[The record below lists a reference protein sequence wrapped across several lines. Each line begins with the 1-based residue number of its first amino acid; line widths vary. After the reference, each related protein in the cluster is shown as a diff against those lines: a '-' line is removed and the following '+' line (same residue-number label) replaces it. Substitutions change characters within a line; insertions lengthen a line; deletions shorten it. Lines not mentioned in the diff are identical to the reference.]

1 MNEQTTATNTAQ
13 TVEAYSAPARF
24 LHWLTMVLVAILIPV
39 GLTMNYR
46 GNTLN
51 IWDDTTNQ
59 LYSWHKLIGFVLL
72 WVILLRIAYRVF
84 RGSPPPEPTL
94 EPWQRMG
101 SQVVHYAMYALLLLM
116 PILGWVG
123 VSLYPALDI
132 FGWFSLP
139 ALTEPNQELAN
150 RVLGAHKALAFIL
163 LALIIGH
170 VGMAL
175 FHHFGRKDNVLWRML
190 TSVGRR

>member
-1 MNEQTTATNTAQ
+1 MNEQTTTTNRVQ
-13 TVEAYSAPARF
+13 TVEAYRAPARF
-24 LHWLTMVLVAILIPV
+24 FHWLTVVLVAILIPV
-39 GLTMNYR
+39 GLVMNYR

-59 LYSWHKLIGFVLL
+59 LYSTHKLIGFVLL
-72 WVILLRIAYRVF
+72 WVIVLRIGYRLF
-84 RGSPPPEPTL
+84 RGAPPPEPTL

-101 SQVVHYAMYALLLLM
+101 SQVVHYSMYALLLLM
-116 PILGWVG
+116 PILGWTG
-123 VSLYPALDI
+123 VSLYPALDV

-139 ALTEPNQELAN
+139 ALAEPNQELAN
-150 RVLGAHKALAFIL
+150 RVLAVHKTLAFVL